1 MSRTPQARVE
11 AAEGHTAADEAPEDG
26 AAESSDTG
34 ESHGAGNAQDRK
46 RNGRRTMAL
55 ALLLAVAGSA
65 LVLFTVGRTWATA
78 QAAGQF
84 GGLSVKASGRDVNQ
98 LPSALALVGLASV
111 VAVFATRRVG
121 RVIVGTVTTLSGLGV
136 AISAALGTTDTSA
149 LHRAAV
155 RAAGISSVDIT
166 DVTHTLWPWPAAF
179 GGLLLLLSGVLTLRY
194 GRTWP
199 GMSRRYEAPTGHG
212 RPTPPGA
219 SAGAVASAPAE
230 HPDDLWKALDRGED
244 PTDETPH

>member
-1 MSRTPQARVE
+1 MSRTPHARAAV
-11 AAEGHTAADEAPEDG
+11 AEGHAAADEEPEDGAGESSG
-26 AAESSDTG
+26 AAESS
-34 ESHGAGNAQDRK
+34 GAGNARDRK

-136 AISAALGTTDTSA
+136 AISAVVGITDTSA

-155 RAAGISSVDIT
+155 RAAGISSVEIT
-166 DVTHTLWPWPAAF
+166 DVTHTLWPWPAAL
-179 GGLLLLLSGVLTLRY
+179 GGLLLLLSGVLTLWY
-194 GRTWP
+194 GRAWP

-212 RPTPPGA
+212 RPTPAGT
-219 SAGAVASAPAE
+219 GAVASAPAE